1 MADGRQFENRT
12 YAVTRP
18 RIVRSSPNFAR
29 RLGKIWARILILRS
43 PANVIKIGKSGKCV
57 LRGQDP
63 EMNDCRESPLR
74 KVIIVVHLLF
84 YMQSLHNYAKHG
96 VRHQCWLPVQFAYA
110 LPMGDTTKPFIL
122 PFSFM
127 STTGFKLRQL
137 GGYNVQRRRQRRA
150 FSCLLV
156 VTTATGPATSV
167 AAAAQ
172 HHRAKAAYV
181 LPPTLLLLSSTTIV

>member
-96 VRHQCWLPVQFAYA
+96 VRHQCRLPVQFAYA
-110 LPMGDTTKPFIL
+110 LGYQWATL
-122 PFSFM
+122 QS
-127 STTGFKLRQL
+127 LLCRRLVLCRQ
-137 GGYNVQRRRQRRA
+137 QA
-150 FSCLLV
+150 
-156 VTTATGPATSV
+156 
-167 AAAAQ
+167 
-172 HHRAKAAYV
+172 
-181 LPPTLLLLSSTTIV
+181 LSYDSWGL